1 MKKQILMMI
10 ALLCMVAQG
19 AWAISFIT
27 HEWDDTNKKITTSTE
42 ELNEGDYT
50 ALSGNHASDWL
61 PLDADGKYVVT
72 ENASYKVLNIMG
84 TNVHLYL
91 CNGVTLNVK
100 HIKLESGKSLHI
112 HAQSMDDT
120 NLGKLVVNNDE
131 YSSAAGIGGGDE
143 ADAGD
148 LYIHGGDISVT
159 ASNYAAGI
167 GGGEN
172 GSGGNVVIYGGSV
185 TSNGGAGAAGIGGG
199 NNRGINYNCSV
210 TIYDGTVK
218 AYGNGNAN
226 PKVRSGAGIG
236 GGNDAGQGGA
246 INIYGGTVTAKSNYH
261 EHGAAIGGGFKGDG
275 GVVNIYGGTVYA
287 YPSHGG
293 SGIGRGQW
301 SDTDNAKITIT
312 GGTIISDKVRGWGRC
327 LSGNI
332 SLADGLKV
340 YKGTDEA
347 SLSGTPVA
355 YGSRRGTCIES
366 LWESR
371 SYKIEPCK
379 NHNYVDYIC
388 SYCGKEYSETATGT
402 WEEDGIRA
410 TTFSNIDENSKTIT
424 ITKEAE
430 LGLLSYN
437 ISHNDGK
444 AYEGWT
450 INLGKDL
457 DMRAHKWVATGN
469 IFSGTFSGTFNGQG
483 HTISGLFYS
492 KDNKDDAGLFAHN
505 GGTIK
510 NIKLVNSVI
519 VGNRYVGAIAGEN
532 TGTVENCYVGVDVS
546 VFDSDNSDSNYK
558 GCGGIVGIQTQ
569 RPLATDVTATTRG
582 CYSVA
587 SVNAYNYAGGVIG
600 YMEASTLLEDCVSKA
615 TINLK
620 SADGNK
626 GIIVGTAETEATL
639 KNNGYISET
648 IIDNANGIRLVNVSL
663 SDNLKAEGHWLV
675 NHESDAWSYDTSSI
689 KFFSEPTALV
699 DNEWYVLDGEYFTF
713 SIKGS
718 QPDYTYHYVTVNG
731 TMLESSNEYTI
742 DASDGA
748 AKYIVDAAAW
758 VGTGTQDDPWL
769 IQNTNNWNSICNV
782 LNNTTNLSAD
792 LFAGKYFKQ
801 TADIDITQGIGAT
814 GNPNNKKFCGTY
826 DGDNHKLNCILSNP
840 VENSYEAVAPFHNVN
855 GATIKNLYVTG
866 TISGGIHSAGL
877 VAYSHGNV
885 TIDNVRVAAD
895 ITCTGSTY
903 SDAHGGG
910 FVGNAMASNLTIKK
924 SLFDGKLTAT
934 PNGKGDIR
942 LGAIVGWGGNTIDIQ
957 YSAENG
963 TYEGTTDDSQTA
975 FCWKA
980 EDNTTPD
987 NDYLNIYLSNLGHHD
1002 GADKVVKVIS
1012 GTEGLELSY
1021 PDNCYDW
1028 KETYH
1033 GAMFRSSDEYA
1044 IAYLIHGQFYTI
1056 NGCSIRFDAT
1066 YPDDWNNVKL
1076 YNGET
1081 ELTYKS
1087 GLYSFKLQSNED
1099 VAITATYSFIN
1110 WIDDGIAATSFSDID
1125 EENKVVTIT
1134 TPAEL
1139 ALLSKQLYSG
1149 TTTGEGW
1156 TYKLGADL
1164 DMSKY
1169 DWTPIGKIT
1178 DVWDNNVAFAGTFD
1192 GQGHTISGIKVTTTG
1207 NYFGGSGLF
1216 CNVIGGEIID
1226 VKLTNSQIEGYHYV
1240 GGISG
1245 YTNTKTTIKN
1255 CFVGSDVTLKASAT
1269 QAECGGIVGAAY
1281 HSGLIQGCYSAAH
1294 ISSSN
1299 NSEFSNVGGIVG
1311 YVIGYN
1317 MEVCDNVSQ
1326 AVIVPGTSDEHTRGY
1341 VYGSQKD
1348 ADISNNFYIA
1358 AEASN
1363 RRYDVRAFKVKLKRA
1378 LAEEG
1383 FELSHTESDCQVFD
1397 VSKITKYP
1405 NQFTLNGEWYA
1416 VAGQP
1421 FSFTIPAVKG
1431 GATLDNVT
1439 ANGNA
1444 LQQDESGNYSF
1455 TASSEVVGET
1465 NEVLVSGSPLLTLSN
1480 TADNSALIEAFDG
1493 KKVNVKLADRTLYH
1507 DGKWNVIC
1515 LPFNLSLTGSALETS
1530 TCKLKTLESTSF
1542 NTEKGTLTL
1551 NFTKD
1556 NLTQIEAGKPYI
1568 IMWAAGEEDTVNPV
1582 FCNVTISKATT
1593 DVVADKVT
1601 FTGSYMPVS
1610 LTAGDKTVLYMGGNN
1625 KLYYPTSAVTLGSC
1639 RAYFKL
1645 NGITASDIAQG
1656 AKAIVLNFGEEEV
1669 VTSIHNS
1676 QLTIDNEAGA
1686 WYSVAG
1692 RRLSGKPT
1700 QKGVYIYNGKKVV
1713 IK

>member
-1 MKKQILMMI
+1 MKKKVFLMTL
-10 ALLCMVAQG
+10 ALLCMMAQSVR
-19 AWAISFIT
+19 ADK
-27 HEWDDTNKKITTSTE
+27 WD
-42 ELNEGDYT
+42 
-50 ALSGNHASDWL
+50 
-61 PLDADGKYVVT
+61 
-72 ENASYKVLNIMG
+72 
-84 TNVHLYL
+84 
-91 CNGVTLNVK
+91 GVTYEEPEFSMNWY
-100 HIKLESGKSLHI
+100 ITCDIETLEGGTSFMKNLQTLTI
-112 HAQSMDDT
+112 RNAAQMAYVQKYFCHERT
-120 NLGKLVVNNDE
+120 FGTETVVM
-131 YSSAAGIGGGDE
+131 SSAVLVLETDLDMGDWKPLGSY
-143 ADAGD
+143 D
-148 LYIHGGDISVT
+148 S
-159 ASNYAAGI
+159 
-167 GGGEN
+167 N
-172 GSGGNVVIYGGSV
+172 GSVDA
-185 TSNGGAGAAGIGGG
+185 TKF
-199 NNRGINYNCSV
+199 
-210 TIYDGTVK
+210 TGTFF
-218 AYGNGNAN
+218 GNGHTI
-226 PKVRSGAGIG
+226 R
-236 GGNDAGQGGA
+236 
-246 INIYGGTVTAKSNYH
+246 INIKGAQANFQGLFRHIGEGGTVRDLHIA
-261 EHGAAIGGGFKGDG
+261 
-275 GVVNIYGGTVYA
+275 
-287 YPSHGG
+287 
-293 SGIGRGQW
+293 
-301 SDTDNAKITIT
+301 
-312 GGTIISDKVRGWGRC
+312 
-327 LSGNI
+327 GNI
-332 SLADGLKV
+332 DCS
-340 YKGTDEA
+340 
-347 SLSGTPVA
+347 
-355 YGSRRGTCIES
+355 GSR
-366 LWESR
+366 L
-371 SYKIEPCK
+371 
-379 NHNYVDYIC
+379 V
-388 SYCGKEYSETATGT
+388 
-402 WEEDGIRA
+402 
-410 TTFSNIDENSKTIT
+410 
-424 ITKEAE
+424 
-430 LGLLSYN
+430 
-437 ISHNDGK
+437 
-444 AYEGWT
+444 
-450 INLGKDL
+450 
-457 DMRAHKWVATGN
+457 
-469 IFSGTFSGTFNGQG
+469 
-483 HTISGLFYS
+483 
-492 KDNKDDAGLFAHN
+492 
-505 GGTIK
+505 GG
-510 NIKLVNSVI
+510 
-519 VGNRYVGAIAGEN
+519 IAGEN
-532 TGTVENCYVGVDVS
+532 DGTINNCWVSADVS
-546 VFDSDNSDSNYK
+546 SGWHNSASAYDAKVGGITGENSGTIQYCCVTGNVKNDDSDV
-558 GCGGIVGIQTQ
+558 GGIVGCNNKSGTVDNCTFYGVRSSSHSQSNEYIGDYSGTMTNMHNSFTDSELTEYLNIVNDKKIIEYFNRYGYHPGFQLRYLYCDAIQHPFTVTIKNESEGSLTSDVAAARPGQ
-569 RPLATDVTATTRG
+569 SVKLTPSAGNSIVKVTVRDAESNLQKEWFAPLAASFSFDMPKRDVTVTTTNTTWTG
-582 CYSVA
+582 S
-587 SVNAYNYAGGVIG
+587 
-600 YMEASTLLEDCVSKA
+600 
-615 TINLK
+615 
-620 SADGNK
+620 
-626 GIIVGTAETEATL
+626 GTAEDPYLIPSTEAWERIHTTL
-639 KNNGYISET
+639 M
-648 IIDNANGIRLVNVSL
+648 
-663 SDNLKAEGHWLV
+663 
-675 NHESDAWSYDTSSI
+675 SS
-689 KFFSEPTALV
+689 ST
-699 DNEWYVLDGEYFTF
+699 D
-713 SIKGS
+713 
-718 QPDYTYHYVTVNG
+718 
-731 TMLESSNEYTI
+731 
-742 DASDGA
+742 
-748 AKYIVDAAAW
+748 IVFE
-758 VGTGTQDDPWL
+758 
-769 IQNTNNWNSICNV
+769 NT
-782 LNNTTNLSAD
+782 
-792 LFAGKYFKQ
+792 YFKQ

-814 GNPNNKKFCGTY
+814 GNPNDRKFCGIY
-826 DGDNHKLNCILSNP
+826 DGNNHRINCKLPNP
-840 VENSYEAVAPFHNVN
+840 VSGSAEAVAPFHNTN

-866 TISGGIHSAGL
+866 SISGGIHTAGII
-877 VAYSHGNV
+877 AYTHGNV
-885 TIDNVRVAAD
+885 TIDNCRVAAD
-895 ITCTGSTY
+895 ITCTGSSY

-910 FVGNAMASNLTIKK
+910 FVGHALDSKLTIKN

-934 PNGKGDIR
+934 SNGKGDVR
-942 LGAIVGWGGNTIDIQ
+942 LGVFVGWGGNTVDIQ
-957 YSAENG
+957 NCAENG
-963 TYEGTTDDSQTA
+963 SYSGTTANNQTA
-975 FCWKA
+975 FCWK
-980 EDNTTPD
+980 EEGNTTPD
-987 NDYLNIYLSNLGHHD
+987 NSSQNIYLSELGHHE
-1002 GADKVVKVIS
+1002 GANKAVKVSS
-1012 GTEGLELSY
+1012 GTDELELSY
-1021 PDNCYDW
+1021 PDDSYNWQEVYQ
-1028 KETYH
+1028 
-1033 GAMFRSSDEYA
+1033 GAMFKSPADNA
-1044 IAYLIHGQFYTI
+1044 TAYLIKGQFYTTKGNAI
-1056 NGCSIRFDAT
+1056 TFDAVC
-1066 YPDDWNNVKL
+1066 PGNWDNIVVS
-1076 YNGET
+1076 NGET
-1081 ELTYKS
+1081 QIAKS
-1087 GLYSFKLQSNED
+1087 SSTNHYSFTLQSDED
-1099 VAITATYSFIN
+1099 VTITATYHPIN
-1110 WIDDGIAATSFSDID
+1110 WIDDGIAATAFSTVD
-1125 EENKVVTIT
+1125 ETNKVVTIT

-1216 CNVIGGEIID
+1216 CNVIGGEIIN

-1311 YVIGYN
+1311 DVIGYN

-1444 LQQDESGNYSF
+1444 LQQDDSGNYSF

-1480 TADNSALIEAFDG
+1480 TADNTEMIEAFDG
-1493 KKVNVKLADRTLYH
+1493 KKVNVKLDSRTLYH

-1530 TCKLKTLESTSF
+1530 TCKLKTLESSSF

-1556 NLTQIEAGKPYI
+1556 NLTRIEAGKPYI
-1568 IMWAAGEEDTVNPV
+1568 IMWAAGEENTVNPV
-1582 FCNVTISKATT
+1582 FSNVTISKSTT
-1593 DVVADKVT
+1593 NVVADKVT

-1700 QKGVYIYNGKKVV
+1700 QKGVYIYKGKKVV